1 MSRTIEA
8 ETMTNGQIKQLAFSL
23 LRADTEAEV
32 IELLT
37 HAGLWQNEAA
47 WRFYGDRDGN
57 FATIGNQQSRPEA
70 ALIEKLV
77 NSVDARLMNEC
88 SIRGVNPK
96 LEQAPPSIRHAVSRY
111 MEGREL
117 EGEIGGTV
125 RSWPKGRQLEQS
137 RFITLAAT
145 GSKTSPCLVITDQG
159 EGQAPSLIPETF
171 LSIDRSNKLRIPFVQ
186 GKFNMGGTGAL
197 KFCGKHSLQLLI
209 TKRNPKIAEQM
220 QESVP
225 DADRWGVTVVR
236 RERPRQEAGAVR
248 NSVFRYLAPVGA
260 EDDPNHGDVLTFV
273 SDTLPLMPE
282 QVSQADNTPPEPYH
296 REIEYGSCIKLYE
309 YDMKGFKSNVLMK
322 GGLLSRLEAL
332 LPEIALPVRVF
343 ECRGYQG
350 KPRSYANTL
359 VGLTARLTENRAG
372 NVEDGYPD
380 SSPFRVHGQEMIATI
395 YAFKGDK
402 AESYRTNE
410 GIIFTINGQTHG
422 AIPKTFFSR
431 KNVKMGRLAK
441 SLLVM
446 VDCSKLLVDARED
459 LFMNSRDRLSGH
471 ELRKAIEEALEDL
484 ISKHHGLRELRDRR
498 RQEEIADRL
507 EDSKPLED
515 VLQSILKSSPSL
527 QSLFLLGQRLS
538 RPHKAGANGS
548 REGGGGGSDGGSGPF
563 VGRPHPT
570 YFRFHKKKDGDIL
583 QRQAEKGR
591 RCRVKFETDVVNDY
605 FSRDDN
611 RGRYSVEVIDGAAD
625 GAELDSTLTLYN
637 GIANWSINVPDEDI
651 EAGDK
656 LTLQCTI
663 RDDVIGDPIV
673 NVVVLTVVHASSG
686 GGGGG
691 SRDGRSGNRKHS
703 AGGSGPEG
711 KKGTQGKDGPPAPA
725 GITMPEII
733 EVKED
738 SDPWRTHGFTEY
750 TACKIIE
757 DAEVDANDEDQ
768 SVYTFYIN
776 VDNLYLR
783 TDMKRSSSDVAI
795 TRAKFV
801 FGNVLLGLAQ
811 IHEHRSRPKTNGNG
825 DAVDSE
831 NNTVES
837 VVEQMTRAV
846 APFLVPM
853 IDYLGALTSDEVAE
867 LAQAGDEE

>member
-1 MSRTIEA
+1 MSGRIET
-8 ETMTNGQIKQLAFSL
+8 ERMTNKEIKQLALSL

-37 HAGLWQNEAA
+37 YSGLWQNEAA
-47 WRFYGDRDGN
+47 WRLYGDRDGN

-77 NSVDARLMNEC
+77 NSVDARLMSEC
-88 SIRGVNPK
+88 MIRGVDP
-96 LEQAPPSIRHAVSRY
+96 ESGQAPSSIRHAVSRY
-111 MEGREL
+111 MEGREWK
-117 EGEIGGTV
+117 GEIGGTV
-125 RSWPKGRQLEQS
+125 KSWHKGRQLEQS
-137 RFITLAAT
+137 QFITLAAT
-145 GSKTSPCLVITDQG
+145 GSKTNPCLVITDQG
-159 EGQAPSLIPETF
+159 EGQAPSRIPETF

-186 GKFNMGGTGAL
+186 GKFNMGGTGVL

-209 TKRNPKIAEQM
+209 TKRNPNIVEQM
-220 QESVP
+220 RESA
-225 DADRWGVTVVR
+225 DADRWGVTVIR
-236 RERPRQEAGAVR
+236 RERPRQQAGAVR

-260 EDDPNHGDVLTFV
+260 KEHPSRGDVLSFF
-273 SDTLPLMPE
+273 SNTLPLMPE
-282 QVSQADNTPPEPYH
+282 QVSQSDNTPPESYH

-309 YDMKGFKSNVLMK
+309 YDMKGFKSHVLMK
-322 GGLLSRLEAL
+322 GCLLSRLEAL

-343 ECRGYQG
+343 ECRAFQG

-359 VGLTARLTENRAG
+359 VGLTARLSENRAG

-380 SSPFRVHGQEMIATI
+380 SSPFRVHRQEMIATI

-402 AESYRTNE
+402 ADSYRTNE
-410 GIIFTINGQTHG
+410 GIIFAINGQTHG

-431 KNVKMGRLAK
+431 KSVRMGRLAK

-446 VDCSKLLVDARED
+446 VDCSKLSVDARED

-471 ELRKAIEEALEDL
+471 ELRKSIEEALEDL

-498 RQEEIADRL
+498 RHEEIADRL
-507 EDSKPLED
+507 EDSKPLEE

-538 RPHKAGANGS
+538 RPHKAGPNGN
-548 REGGGGGSDGGSGPF
+548 RDGGGSGSDVGCGPF
-563 VGRPHPT
+563 VGRSHPT
-570 YFRFHKKKDGDIL
+570 YFRFHKKRDGDIL
-583 QRQAEKGR
+583 LRQAEKGR
-591 RCRVKFETDVVNDY
+591 RCRVKFDTDVVNDY
-605 FSRDDN
+605 FARDEN
-611 RGRYSVEVIDGAAD
+611 RGHYSVEVVDGAAD

-637 GIANWSINVPDEDI
+637 GIANWSISIPEDDVDV
-651 EAGDK
+651 GDK
-656 LTLQCTI
+656 LTVQCTI
-663 RDDVIGDPIV
+663 RDEVIGDPIV
-673 NVVVLTVVHASSG
+673 NVVVLTMARTSSG

-691 SRDGRSGNRKHS
+691 SRRGRSGNKTNGT
-703 AGGSGPEG
+703 GGSGQQG
-711 KKGTQGKDGPPAPA
+711 KGGTQGNDGPPAPA
-725 GITMPEII
+725 GIKLPEII

-738 SDPWRTHGFTEY
+738 SEPWREHGFTGC

-757 DAEVDANDEDQ
+757 DAETDENDEDQ
-768 SVYTFYIN
+768 SVYTFYVN

-783 TDMKRSSSDVAI
+783 TEMKRSSGDVAI
-795 TRAKFV
+795 TKAKFV
-801 FGNVLLGLAQ
+801 FANVLLGLGL
-811 IHEHRSRPKTNGNG
+811 IHEHRNRPKTNGNG
-825 DAVDSE
+825 DTADSE
-831 NNTVES
+831 ANTVES
-837 VVEQMTRAV
+837 IVEQMTRAV

>member
-1 MSRTIEA
+1 MSRITEA
-8 ETMTNGQIKQLAFSL
+8 ETMTNEETKQLALSL
-23 LRADTEAEV
+23 LKADTEAEV
-32 IELLT
+32 IELLS
-37 HAGLWQNEAA
+37 HVGLWQDEAA
-47 WRFYGDRDGN
+47 WRLYGDRDGN

-88 SIRGVNPK
+88 LIRGIDPRS
-96 LEQAPPSIRHAVSRY
+96 EQAPPSIRHAVSRY
-111 MEGREL
+111 MEQREL
-117 EGEIGGTV
+117 QGEIGGTV

-137 RFITLAAT
+137 LYVTLAAT
-145 GSKTSPCLVITDQG
+145 GSKTSPCLVIADQG
-159 EGQAPSLIPETF
+159 EGQTPGMIPETF

-186 GKFNMGGTGAL
+186 GKFNMGGTGVL

-209 TKRNPKIAEQM
+209 TKRNPTIVQRM
-220 QESVP
+220 RESDG

-260 EDDPNHGDVLTFV
+260 NDNPNRGDVLSFA

-296 REIEYGSCIKLYE
+296 REIAHGSCIKLYE
-309 YDMKGFKSNVLMK
+309 YDMKGFKSNVLRD
-322 GGLLSRLEAL
+322 LLSRLEAL

-343 ECRGYQG
+343 ECRDYRG
-350 KPRSYANTL
+350 KPRSYANSL

-380 SSPFRVHGQEMIATI
+380 SSPFRVHGQEMLATI

-441 SLLVM
+441 SLLVV
-446 VDCSKLLVDARED
+446 VDCSKLSVDARED

-484 ISKHHGLRELRDRR
+484 ISKHPGLRELRDRR

-507 EDSKPLED
+507 QDSKPLED

-527 QSLFLLGQRLS
+527 QALFLLGQRLS
-538 RPHKAGANGS
+538 RPHKSGSNGN
-548 REGGGGGSDGGSGPF
+548 REGGGGGSGGGTGPF

-570 YFRFHKKKDGDIL
+570 YFRFHRKKDGDIL
-583 QRQAEKGR
+583 QRNAEMGR
-591 RCRVKFETDVVNDY
+591 RCRVKFDTDVVNDY

-611 RGRYSVEVIDGAAD
+611 RGHYSVEVIDGAAD

-637 GIANWSINVPDEDI
+637 GIANWSISIPDEDV

-673 NVVVLTVVHASSG
+673 NMVVLTLVRPSCG
-686 GGGGG
+686 GNGGG
-691 SRDGRSGNRKHS
+691 SRDRDSGNQRNGT
-703 AGGSGPEG
+703 GGSGSTG
-711 KKGTQGKDGPPAPA
+711 KGGTQGTDGPPAPA
-725 GITMPEII
+725 GIAMPEII
-733 EVKED
+733 EVKQD
-738 SDPWRTHGFTEY
+738 SEPWQKHEFTEH

-768 SVYTFYIN
+768 SVYTFYVN

-783 TDMKRSSSDVAI
+783 TDMKRLSSDVAI
-795 TRAKFV
+795 AKAKFV
-801 FGNVLLGLAQ
+801 FGNVLLGLAL
-811 IHEHRSRPKTNGNG
+811 IHEHRNRPKTNGNG
-825 DAVDSE
+825 DSPEAE
-831 NNTVES
+831 NNTVEA
-837 VVEQMTRAV
+837 VVEQTTRAV

-853 IDYLGALTSDEVAE
+853 IDYLGALTSDEVAG
-867 LAQAGDEE
+867 LAQAGDDE